1 MLCRVLPLG
10 PAPEETLTQ
19 REWPW
24 YPFDRRNW
32 GDNAGEP
39 ELRQEYESYAQGSP
53 FGQNG
58 GREGSSLKG
67 HTNTNANAGRD
78 NKSSTALSPM
88 DPAPVE
94 RG

>member
-10 PAPEETLTQ
+10 PAPEGTLTQ

-39 ELRQEYESYAQGSP
+39 ELRQEYESYAQGM
-53 FGQNG
+53 
-58 GREGSSLKG
+58 
-67 HTNTNANAGRD
+67 
-78 NKSSTALSPM
+78 ALPSARTVAEKAHP
-88 DPAPVE
+88 
-94 RG
+94 